1 MDIMEMRKR
10 AALDFAMVSTLL
22 AWHPRR
28 MDLDDLITEKCAPPN
43 RAGRHDGEFERHL
56 SEGAV
61 MLAYAMH
68 LARLGAKGPVGV
80 HPDGMHAQ
88 AFPLRTWLE
97 DRGFVRTEGWG
108 KTEYGGLYVRE
119 GGPEILLRP
128 KSGIGDVIA
137 TVDGVAVLAEC
148 KGGAINTR
156 HPGQQSKL
164 AKGLHEA
171 VGLLMSVPKGGV
183 QVRQKH
189 ADRFAGVAL
198 RLGDNRVDVGVC
210 RVCGCLFLL
219 PLCRH
224 CTALKMRT

>member
-1 MDIMEMRKR
+1 
-10 AALDFAMVSTLL
+10 MVSTLL
-22 AWHPRR
+22 AWHPCR
-28 MDLDDLITEKCAPPN
+28 MDLEDLITEKSAPPN

-68 LARLGAKGPVGV
+68 LARLGAQGPIGV

-137 TVDGVAVLAEC
+137 TVDGVPVLAEC

-164 AKGLHEA
+164 AKELHEA

-183 QVRQKH
+183 QVAVVPDTRRTRELAQ
-189 ADRFAGVAL
+189 RLELRCREQGIGIAL
-198 RLGDNRVDVGVC
+198 VGERGQVTDI
-210 RVCGCLFLL
+210 G
-219 PLCRH
+219 
-224 CTALKMRT
+224 AKA